1 MDDQATLNPESWV
14 DQYGDM
20 LFQFAYSR
28 VGKAD
33 VAEELVQDTF
43 LAAIRAKKNSKAD
56 RLKKPGC
63 FLS

>member
-1 MDDQATLNPESWV
+1 MDDQATLSPESWV

-33 VAEELVQDTF
+33 VAEELVQETF
-43 LAAIRAKKNSKAD
+43 LAAIRAGKNSKAD
-56 RLKKPGC
+56 RLKKRGC
-63 FLS
+63 IPS